1 MAEEGNTYVNI
12 STSAES
18 EWVSTHYAMYSSVH
32 NNGNGMSKTPGLPIY
47 KKDKLTLLFW
57 GKIGWIYFTDDPIPV
72 AWWWWIYKIEVS
84 FGLELLFGVFFW
96 PLLEKQKK
104 ISQSNRKILILLSII
119 IKWKFLQTNFT
130 TSWPLGLLL
139 GTRE

>member
-1 MAEEGNTYVNI
+1 MIVLKVMMAEEGNTYVNI

-47 KKDKLTLLFW
+47 KKDKLTF
-57 GKIGWIYFTDDPIPV
+57 GWIYFTDNPIPV
-72 AWWWWIYKIEVS
+72 VS

>member
-1 MAEEGNTYVNI
+1 MIVLNVMMAEEGNTYVNI

-47 KKDKLTLLFW
+47 KKDKLTLAEFISPTIQFQWSRLDWNF
-57 GKIGWIYFTDDPIPV
+57 Y
-72 AWWWWIYKIEVS
+72 
-84 FGLELLFGVFFW
+84 FGVFFW
-96 PLLEKQKK
+96 PLLEKQNKK